1 MDQIPEVE
9 YWKQLL
15 QLKMWLFRGDLERS
29 RRLPTLLHI
38 SAQTML
44 GDLSVLST
52 VDNPLDLTLFDMG
65 SWINAE
71 TVTLDGGEF
80 RMLAGEFNKLR
91 KVSLLFFAFCFLL

>member
-9 YWKQLL
+9 YWKQIL

-91 KVSLLFFAFCFLL
+91 KVSVFA